1 MRCRCDSLYIRLT
14 TLACVRKSFN
24 LGVNMRAKALTTVSD
39 ATSQKFILLAQL
51 SRKDQREGDGRY
63 AVIHLDFSGVRG
75 RKCGE
80 ADFEK
85 WYARAKPDT
94 ECLMGVKASPAS
106 IFSGELLTDRTS
118 AMV

>member
-1 MRCRCDSLYIRLT
+1 
-14 TLACVRKSFN
+14 
-24 LGVNMRAKALTTVSD
+24 MRAKALTTVSD

-94 ECLMGVKASPAS
+94 ECLMGVKVSPAS